1 MQNEPV
7 ISFRDVCF
15 SYQSEHLAIQGA
27 SFDIF
32 EGETVCFIGKNGSGK
47 STAAKL
53 MNGLLIP
60 DSGTVRTFGKDTSEG
75 ANAFS
80 IRSRTGFVFQ
90 NPTDQ
95 IVSTIVE
102 AEVAFGPENQG
113 LSKEEIR
120 QRVDDALERVG
131 MSDKAKSDVNT
142 LSGGQLQRTAL
153 ADTLAMM
160 PDVLILD
167 EPTSMLDP
175 SSSKAFLDIVRRL
188 KEEGKTIVMITHS
201 KTEALLADRLI
212 AMDQGR
218 IVYDGLPQS
227 PILDEMFP
235 ALPTREELRACA
247 LENAAP
253 ASDERLS
260 PRRKTIISFEDVSFS
275 YNAPKKRNT
284 KKDAS
289 LQMDDAAL
297 KDIHLSIAEGETV
310 CIMGSNGSGKS
321 TLIKHMNGL
330 LRPTVGK
337 VIINGASTS
346 DKQGANAARRIVGEC
361 FQYPER
367 QLFAQSVYEDVA
379 FGPAHAGLADE
390 KVDEAVREALKEV
403 SLAFDAYAG
412 KNPFKLSGGEQRRV
426 ALAGVLAMKPRVLVM
441 DEPCAGLDPQ
451 THIEFLRLIARL
463 KASDKTIVIVTHD
476 EREAEL
482 LGDRIVCMD
491 NGRIATFHFT
501 HHHPNV

>member
-15 SYQSEHLAIQGA
+15 SYQSDHLAIQGVT
-27 SFDIF
+27 FDIF

-60 DSGTVRTFGKDTSEG
+60 DSGSVRSFGKDTSEG
-75 ANAFS
+75 ANAFA

-113 LSKEEIR
+113 LSTDEIK
-120 QRVDDALERVG
+120 QRVDDALERVE
-131 MSDKAKSDVNT
+131 MSGKARSDVNT
-142 LSGGQLQRTAL
+142 LSGGQLQRIAL

-175 SSSKAFLDIVRRL
+175 SSSKVFLDIVRKL
-188 KEEGKTIVMITHS
+188 KEEGKTIIIITHS

-212 AMDQGR
+212 AMDEGR
-218 IVYDGLPQS
+218 IVYDGLPQGS
-227 PILDEMFP
+227 ILDEMFP
-235 ALPTREELRACA
+235 PLPTREELRAYA
-247 LENAAP
+247 WENAAP
-253 ASDERLS
+253 ASEERIS
-260 PRRKTIISFEDVSFS
+260 SERKAIISFKDVSFS
-275 YNAPKKRNT
+275 YNAPKKRNA
-284 KKDAS
+284 KKNVP
-289 LQMDDAAL
+289 LQMEDAVL
-297 KDIHLSIAEGETV
+297 KDICLSIVEGETV

-330 LRPTVGK
+330 LRPIVGK
-337 VIINGASTS
+337 VIIDGSSTD
-346 DKQGANAARRIVGEC
+346 DKQGRCAARRIVGEC

-379 FGPAHAGLADE
+379 FGPVHAGLTDE
-390 KVDEAVREALKEV
+390 KVDEAVRAALVEV

-426 ALAGVLAMKPRVLVM
+426 ALAGVLAMRPRVLVM

-463 KASDKTIVIVTHD
+463 KASERTIVIVTHD

-482 LGDRIVCMD
+482 LGDRIVYMD
-491 NGRIATFHFT
+491 NGRI
-501 HHHPNV
+501 V